1 MCRLYALRATRA
13 TRVACD
19 LLRAPFALVRQSRC
33 DARGECHADGWG
45 LVHYEGRW
53 PQRVRGA
60 GPAFDDATFP
70 AVALDV
76 SAETVLAHVRH
87 ASVGD
92 RSLVNTHPFVL
103 GRWVFAHNGT
113 VAALDRLHA
122 RLTQETRPE
131 LAALRMGT
139 TDSEAAFVWLLSR
152 LAEAGVDT
160 AAPERVETARL
171 RDAFARAAAELWSR
185 CEALEPGEAKLNFLL
200 TDGRSLVA
208 TRINHALHVSQADLT
223 AACPACGQ
231 PHAGASPEGA
241 YRAARLASEPL
252 AAEGWSEI
260 PNGSVV
266 TIDAEAAVEIQPLAE
281 SPVA

>member
-1 MCRLYALRATRA
+1 MCRLYALRATGP

-19 LLRAPFALVRQSRC
+19 LLQAPNALVRQSHC

-45 LVHYEGRW
+45 LVHYADRW

-60 GPAFDDATFP
+60 LPAFDDPAFP
-70 AVALDV
+70 DTAEELR
-76 SAETVLAHVRH
+76 AETVLAHVRF

-113 VAALDRLHA
+113 VAALDHLHA
-122 RLTQETRPE
+122 RLTSESRPE
-131 LAALRMGT
+131 LLALRMGS

-152 LAEAGVDT
+152 LAAAGIDT
-160 AAPERVETARL
+160 SAPHSVETPLL
-171 RDAFARAAAELWSR
+171 RDAFAAAAAELWSR
-185 CEALEPGEAKLNFLL
+185 CEALEPGEAKLNFVL

-208 TRINHALHVSQADLT
+208 TRINHSLHVSQADLT
-223 AACPACGQ
+223 AVCPWCGE
-231 PHAGASPEGA
+231 PHAEASSGVA

-252 AAEGWSEI
+252 SDAGWAEV

-266 TIDAEAAVEIQPLAE
+266 AIDAKAAVDVQPLPA
-281 SPVA
+281 